1 MSRTGLLLTDI
12 EKAAERLAGKVVRT
26 PCLSLNGNILPGFD
40 EKSLHFKME
49 LFQTGGSFKLRG
61 ALNTVSQL
69 PEGTPGI
76 TGFSAGNHAIAV
88 ALAGKAANLPATVVM
103 PKSAN
108 PFRVKRCQE
117 EGAEVL
123 FGNDISE
130 LVSQVDALQKERGLA
145 LVHPFEGWHTVEGTG
160 TVGLEFMRDLPTLD
174 AVLVPVGGGGLIAG
188 VASAVKAI
196 NPQCKVIGIEPA
208 GARGMASSLAAGK
221 PLPKVPVNTIADSLG
236 APLHLPIT
244 FGLISQHVDEM
255 VQVEEQALRDAMG
268 WFFTHLKLA
277 VEPAC
282 AATIAALMGPL
293 NNIDAERIGIIAC
306 GTNIDESTYRKLRD
320 GGQLHG

>member
-1 MSRTGLLLTDI
+1 MSRTGLSLTNI
-12 EKAAERLAGKVVRT
+12 ENAAQRLAGRVVHT
-26 PCLSLNGNILPGFD
+26 PCLALSGNAVPGH
-40 EKSLHFKME
+40 EGKTLHFKME

-61 ALNTVSQL
+61 ALNTVAQL
-69 PEGTPGI
+69 PADTPGI

-88 ALAGKAANLPATVVM
+88 ALAGKAAKLPVTVVM
-103 PKSAN
+103 PKTAN
-108 PFRVKRCQE
+108 PYRVQRCRD
-117 EGAEVL
+117 EGAEVI
-123 FGNDISE
+123 FGNDIAE
-130 LVSQVDALQKERGLA
+130 LVSRVETLQQEQGLA
-145 LVHPFEGWHTVEGTG
+145 LVHPFEGWHTVEGTA
-160 TVGLEFMRDLPTLD
+160 TVGLEFLQDVPNLD

-208 GARGMASSLAAGK
+208 GARGMAASLAAGK

-236 APLHLPIT
+236 APLHLPIS
-244 FGLISQHVDEM
+244 FGLIQDNVDEM

-293 NNIDAERIGIIAC
+293 QHLDVQRIGIIAC
-306 GTNIDESTYRKLRD
+306 GTNIDEATYRRLRD
-320 GGQLHG
+320 GGSLHG

>member
-1 MSRTGLLLTDI
+1 MSRTGLLLADI
-12 EKAAERLAGKVVRT
+12 EKAAERLAGRVIRT
-26 PCLSLNGNILPGFD
+26 PCLSLDGNALPSLKG
-40 EKSLHFKME
+40 KSLHFKLE

-108 PFRVKRCQE
+108 PYRVKRCQE
-117 EGAEVL
+117 EGANIL
-123 FGNDISE
+123 FGSDIAE
-130 LVSQVDALQKERGLA
+130 LVSKVEALQQERGLA

-160 TVGLEFMRDLPTLD
+160 TVGLELMHDVPDLD

-188 VASAVKAI
+188 IATAVKAI
-196 NPQCKVIGIEPA
+196 NPRCKVIGIEPL
-208 GARGMASSLAAGK
+208 GAKGMASSLAAGK
-221 PLPKVPVNTIADSLG
+221 PLPEVPVNTIADSLG
-236 APLHLPIT
+236 APLHLPIS
-244 FGLISQHVDEM
+244 FGLISQHVDDM

-282 AATIAALMGPL
+282 AATVAALMGPL
-293 NNIDAERIGIIAC
+293 NDIDAQHIGIIVC
-306 GTNIDESTYRKLRD
+306 GTNIDEMTYRKLRD
-320 GGQLHG
+320 GGQLYG